1 MKMKK
6 KKTESKKSYLRCQ
19 SVKTIRKNFN
29 KYYKN
34 DISCKVCGTGKIDSQ
49 DDLLL
54 CHRIT
59 FHLFKE
65 MSYMWRA
72 VQYRDIFGTAQE
84 QHAVTKVCQ
93 ALLMIRLR
101 LLKDDQEHRLSRP
114 YIVDQHANSV
124 IQ

>member
-1 MKMKK
+1 M
-6 KKTESKKSYLRCQ
+6 
-19 SVKTIRKNFN
+19 
-29 KYYKN
+29 
-34 DISCKVCGTGKIDSQ
+34 VCGTGEIDSQ
-49 DDLLL
+49 DHLLL

-65 MSYMWRA
+65 MYSMWKA

-93 ALLMIRLR
+93 ALLKIRLR